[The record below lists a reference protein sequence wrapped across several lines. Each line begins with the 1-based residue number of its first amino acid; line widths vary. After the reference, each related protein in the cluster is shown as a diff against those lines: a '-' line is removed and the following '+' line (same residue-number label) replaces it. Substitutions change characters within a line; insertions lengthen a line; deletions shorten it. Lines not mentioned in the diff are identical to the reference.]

1 MDGVEKRWKKEK
13 EKRVANSLKKS
24 KSEGEWVKVIEDNV
38 IEDFFYTVCFK
49 TAMSIILTMVQVP
62 NRC

>member
-24 KSEGEWVKVIEDNV
+24 KSGEWVKVIEDNV
-38 IEDFFYTVCFK
+38 IEYFF
-49 TAMSIILTMVQVP
+49 ILFALKQQ
-62 NRC
+62 

>member
-1 MDGVEKRWKKEK
+1 MGWRRDGKRRRKKC
-13 EKRVANSLKKS
+13 VANSLKKS
-24 KSEGEWVKVIEDNV
+24 ESEGEWVKVIEDNV

-49 TAMSIILTMVQVP
+49 IVMSIILTMVQVP

>member
-38 IEDFFYTVCFK
+38 IEDFF
-49 TAMSIILTMVQVP
+49 ILFALKQQ
-62 NRC
+62 